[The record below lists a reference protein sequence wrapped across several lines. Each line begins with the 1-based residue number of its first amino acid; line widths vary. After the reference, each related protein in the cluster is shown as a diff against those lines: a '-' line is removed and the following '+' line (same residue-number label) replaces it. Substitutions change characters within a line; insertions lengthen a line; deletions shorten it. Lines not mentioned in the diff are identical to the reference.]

1 MQNALVNVNGQILRP
16 EEAKVGVFDRSY
28 LYGDSLYEVVRTWE
42 GKILFMQEHLE
53 RLEASASLARM
64 NLSQGR
70 AEYQREIIRTLEAW
84 QKLPGKKGLE
94 AYCRLIVSRGEGK
107 IGFGLSNLLTPTQF
121 TIIVQPL
128 ELPSERQLKEGLSL
142 AFCQRLRNDARALD
156 PAMKSGNYL
165 NSLLAFLESTSEGF
179 EDAILC
185 NVDGH
190 VTEGTTYNVGYFN
203 RGILTTPPLDIGILA
218 GITRAKVIEVAR
230 QLGIPVREVRF
241 PKERMLEATEVFAL
255 STTKDI
261 FPVTLLDGRKIGNGR
276 PGPLT
281 LKIREAFQTFMKER
295 VRHGHN

>member
-42 GKILFMQEHLE
+42 GKILFMPEHLE
-53 RLEASASLARM
+53 RLEASAALARM
-64 NLSQGR
+64 KLSQGR

-84 QKLPGKKGLE
+84 QKLPGQKGLE

-121 TIIVQPL
+121 TIIAQPL

-185 NVDGH
+185 NADGH
-190 VTEGTTYNVGYFN
+190 VTEGTTYNVGYFS

-230 QLGIPVREVRF
+230 QLGISVREVRF
-241 PKERMLEATEVFAL
+241 PKERMFEASEVFAL

-261 FPVTLLDGRKIGNGR
+261 FPVTLLNGRKIGNGR

-281 LKIREAFQTFMKER
+281 FKVREAFQAFMKER